1 MLFLKKSRGIEPS
14 NIIILYQCLKILE
27 NIICNKNYTWKI
39 IKPGIKSLFFQLP
52 FACVVL
58 FSLSIAWSPELRE
71 LQISK
76 RQNSANESH
85 DENSRMRQ
93 CNNARGKAAIVI
105 SLWKLFLTPLV
116 AVMFAK
122 IYKTVELDRFSAGF
136 KAIDTSNP
144 SLLYF
149 AFHIF
154 ASFFGYHFGW
164 LACSLCM
171 QKIGYALP
179 LSLATPITLLITNV
193 KVFCETNTVPLPC
206 TTENLANAKTIV
218 AALLLCLAQFMTT
231 TYYLWK
237 SHGLIIASAYDLFWI
252 LSYNG
257 MFYW

>member
-1 MLFLKKSRGIEPS
+1 M
-14 NIIILYQCLKILE
+14 
-27 NIICNKNYTWKI
+27 
-39 IKPGIKSLFFQLP
+39 
-52 FACVVL
+52 L

-144 SLLYF
+144 SLCILPF
-149 AFHIF
+149 I
-154 ASFFGYHFGW
+154 
-164 LACSLCM
+164 SL
-171 QKIGYALP
+171 P
-179 LSLATPITLLITNV
+179 VSLVTILVGSPVRSVCRRLDTL
-193 KVFCETNTVPLPC
+193 FPC
-206 TTENLANAKTIV
+206 R
-218 AALLLCLAQFMTT
+218 
-231 TYYLWK
+231 
-237 SHGLIIASAYDLFWI
+237 
-252 LSYNG
+252 
-257 MFYW
+257 